1 MSHHTVTT
9 KLLIAPRTSIAPN
22 IIEKGVQKKYR
33 NNVMQLFPIIISD
46 LLHFQDMHI
55 IQSQI

>member
-9 KLLIAPRTSIAPN
+9 KLLIARTSIAPN
-22 IIEKGVQKKYR
+22 IMEKGVQKKYR

-46 LLHFQDMHI
+46 LLHFQDIHI
-55 IQSQI
+55 

>member
-9 KLLIAPRTSIAPN
+9 KLLIARTSIAPN
-22 IIEKGVQKKYR
+22 IMKKGVQKKYR

-55 IQSQI
+55 IPSQI